1 MRSVQFLARAAG
13 GPAAAASSRR
23 RIAAPP
29 RNFVDLLQAA
39 RAVRNRVLLVWA
51 WAAAR
56 AVRRAGRQLSA
67 LMRGRGALR
76 QLVTRTVY
84 LEFEQLLVLEDV
96 ARVSV
101 EVVHGAI
108 WLTRE
113 DDVHDYL
120 LTHGERLLLKGNRRW
135 VGAALSATRLKLSGP
150 LARSRIAKRARR

>member
-1 MRSVQFLARAAG
+1 MRE
-13 GPAAAASSRR
+13 
-23 RIAAPP
+23 
-29 RNFVDLLQAA
+29 
-39 RAVRNRVLLVWA
+39 
-51 WAAAR
+51 
-56 AVRRAGRQLSA
+56 
-67 LMRGRGALR
+67 RGSLR

-113 DDVHDYL
+113 DDAHDYL
-120 LTHGERLLLKGNRRW
+120 LTHGEQLLLKGNRRW

-150 LARSRIAKRARR
+150 LARSRIAKRVRR